1 MIIES
6 IGFGLFLSLIFHEIM
21 GLSPGGMV
29 VPGYIALFL
38 DQPNKLM
45 GTLLA
50 SLLCLFIIRALSVY
64 IILYGRRK
72 FVLTVFIGFLMVRIM
87 ERLLISIPLVNMELH
102 AIGYI
107 IPGLIAN
114 EMDRQGIL
122 KTLLFLLL
130 ISTLVR
136 FILLLLKGWLFI

>member
-6 IGFGLFLSLIFHEIM
+6 IGLGLFLSLIFHEIM

-45 GTLLA
+45 GTLFA

-122 KTLLFLLL
+122 KTLLFLVL